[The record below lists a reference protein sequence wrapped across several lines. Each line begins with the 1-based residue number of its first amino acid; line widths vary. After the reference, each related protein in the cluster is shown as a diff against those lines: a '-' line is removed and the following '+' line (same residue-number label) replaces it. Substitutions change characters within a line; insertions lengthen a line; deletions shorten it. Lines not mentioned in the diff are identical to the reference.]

1 LLKRHSRRGT
11 SIDLL
16 GASVS
21 GPNDLVSVALLILA
35 VLAMSCRAFSSSA
48 LACSKR
54 SPLLVNAFHTP
65 FSSLRTRSGG
75 GRAVYR
81 TTTARWLGASS
92 VLPTT
97 AHKAKTAVGSSS
109 RNSPHP
115 YRSTLL
121 PLRGTPATSF
131 DDGQR
136 PYQITTPIYYVNDKP
151 HIGHAYTSV
160 AADVLARY
168 MRLAGRKVFFQSG
181 TDEHGEKV
189 QLSAAS
195 RGVDTQQF
203 VDSVSQNF
211 RDMSQLLNLELDCF
225 VRTTDEQHK
234 RAVQVRWNDGSF
246 VIWCFLVVMR
256 VAQTSPLTISH
267 LFSISGTCWWKTTAS
282 T

>member
-1 LLKRHSRRGT
+1 MIQRGKLLKRNSRRGT
-11 SIDLL
+11 IIYLV
-16 GASVS
+16 ANVA
-21 GPNDLVSVALLILA
+21 GPNVLVSVVLLILG
-35 VLAMSCRAFSSSA
+35 VLAMSCRAFSTLSLPS
-48 LACSKR
+48 SKR
-54 SPLLVNAFHTP
+54 SVLLVDAFHPT
-65 FSSLRTRSGG
+65 FSSLRTRSSG

-81 TTTARWLGASS
+81 TTTARWLGATS
-92 VLPTT
+92 VSPTT

-109 RNSPHP
+109 LNPPHP
-115 YRSTLL
+115 YRSALR
-121 PLRGTPATSF
+121 PLHGTPATSF
-131 DDGQR
+131 DDGTR

-211 RDMSQLLNLELDCF
+211 RDMSQLLNLQLDCF
-225 VRTTDEQHK
+225 VRTTDDQHK
-234 RAVQVRWNDGSF
+234 RAVQVR
-246 VIWCFLVVMR
+246 
-256 VAQTSPLTISH
+256 
-267 LFSISGTCWWKTTAS
+267 
-282 T
+282 